1 MASIQQV
8 ALTITPVPNSTN
20 VSVSVGYVV
29 SASNHDLA
37 SEQHYREVCQ
47 LIGDDTP
54 GDGTDDILR
63 TLFDGT
69 TVFSGNGAHFTRAL
83 QLFLPRSVLDEDNEG
98 PFIQADENPGE
109 GHVDTNSDQ
118 PGKQPRPAGGYWAG
132 RRLTARQRPDASA
145 PAGA

>member
-69 TVFSGNGAHFTRAL
+69 TVFSGMAL
-83 QLFLPRSVLDEDNEG
+83 TSPG
-98 PFIQADENPGE
+98 PFNSFCPGASLMKTTK
-109 GHVDTNSDQ
+109 VLLS
-118 PGKQPRPAGGYWAG
+118 KRMRSG
-132 RRLTARQRPDASA
+132 R
-145 PAGA
+145 

>member
-37 SEQHYREVCQ
+37 SEQNYREVCQ

-69 TVFSGNGAHFTRAL
+69 TVFSGNSAHFTRAL
-83 QLFLPRSVLDEDNEG
+83 QLFLPRSALDEDNEG
-98 PFIQADENPGE
+98 PFIQADEIRAKVTLTPIPTSRESNLVRLGGIGPVE
-109 GHVDTNSDQ
+109 G
-118 PGKQPRPAGGYWAG
+118 
-132 RRLTARQRPDASA
+132 
-145 PAGA
+145 

>member
-8 ALTITPVPNSTN
+8 ALTITPVPDSTN

-37 SEQHYREVCQ
+37 SEQNYREVCQ

-69 TVFSGNGAHFTRAL
+69 TVFSGNSASLHPCPSTL
-83 QLFLPRSVLDEDNEG
+83 
-98 PFIQADENPGE
+98 
-109 GHVDTNSDQ
+109 
-118 PGKQPRPAGGYWAG
+118 
-132 RRLTARQRPDASA
+132 SA
-145 PAGA
+145 PERP

>member
-8 ALTITPVPNSTN
+8 RLMITPVPNSAN
-20 VSVSVGYVV
+20 VSVDVGYVV

-37 SEQHYREVCQ
+37 TEQNYREICQ

-63 TLFDGT
+63 AIFDAT
-69 TVFSGNGAHFTRAL
+69 TVFTGNSPHFSRAI

-98 PFIQADENPGE
+98 PFIQADEIRAKVTMTPIPTSRESNLVRLGGVGPIE
-109 GHVDTNSDQ
+109 G
-118 PGKQPRPAGGYWAG
+118 
-132 RRLTARQRPDASA
+132 
-145 PAGA
+145 